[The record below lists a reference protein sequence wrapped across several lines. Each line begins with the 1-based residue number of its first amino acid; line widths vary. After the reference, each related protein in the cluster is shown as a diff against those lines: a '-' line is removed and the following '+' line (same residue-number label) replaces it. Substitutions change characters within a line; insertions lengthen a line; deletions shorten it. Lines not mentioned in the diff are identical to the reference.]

1 MGEKFIMIRWQPYLQ
16 SVFSMKAKQYPFQ
29 KHIIHY
35 LGIETEDLIFISFF
49 WLYVLYAF
57 FGMCLNDC
65 VIVACMIVEE
75 KMPCSCYSKQ

>member
-1 MGEKFIMIRWQPYLQ
+1 MGGKYIMIHWQPYLQ

-35 LGIETEDLIFISFF
+35 LGIETEDIIYYLGIETEDIIFISFF

-57 FGMCLNDC
+57 FWH
-65 VIVACMIVEE
+65 VFEWV
-75 KMPCSCYSKQ
+75 SS